1 MLGQI
6 IFHDGKNYEI
16 LKLLG
21 KGKGGYSYLAKSADG
36 LFVFKK
42 MHYEPCDT
50 YQFEDNKL
58 ASELRDYNTL
68 KQVGIPLPE
77 LYYYNMDEQYLIKE
91 YIEGD
96 ILAEIVGKNML
107 TDEHIK
113 QIFNMCSLL
122 YPNNLNIDYFP
133 TNFVARNN
141 KLYYIDYECNSY
153 MDEWNFENWGIY
165 FLANSAGM
173 KKFIETGDHNYLS
186 QNAKPY
192 KDGFEEIVAHWKN
205 IVDNC

>member
-1 MLGQI
+1 MLGQTI
-6 IFHDGKNYEI
+6 SHDGNNYEI

-21 KGKGGYSYLAKSADG
+21 KGKGGYSYLAKSADCQV
-36 LFVFKK
+36 VFKK

-58 ASELRDYNTL
+58 ASELRDYKTL
-68 KQVGIPLPE
+68 KNVGISLPE
-77 LYYYNMDEQYLIKE
+77 LYYFNLEEQYLIKE
-91 YIEGD
+91 YIEGET
-96 ILAEIVGKNML
+96 LAEIVGKNLL
-107 TDEHIK
+107 TDKHVR
-113 QIFNMCSLL
+113 QIFNMCTLL
-122 YPNNLNIDYFP
+122 YPKNLNIDYFP
-133 TNFVARNN
+133 TNFVARND

-153 MDEWNFENWGIY
+153 IDEWNFENWGIY

-173 KKFIETGDHNYLS
+173 KKFIETGDHSYLS

-205 IVDNC
+205 TVDKY